1 MPVLGRAL
9 GLTLRGAAATIR
21 GARATAR
28 GGQAAGGWVTR
39 RVNSARTT
47 GGAGEIGMIRLLDLH
62 AASCAGDT
70 LITMGLAGTVF
81 FSVSAGEARGRVA
94 LYLLVTMAPFALL
107 APVIG
112 PLLDRFRHG
121 RRYALA
127 VTMLGRA
134 FLAWLISDYIHAFG
148 LYPAALGVLVMS
160 RAYGVARSA
169 AVPRLLPERLL
180 LSQVGAR
187 ASVFGTV
194 AGAVVAPIGL
204 LAFYFGPQW
213 PLRVA
218 SVIFLVGT
226 VIALR
231 LPGRADSDPAET
243 VPRPFGRAS
252 GRTGAGVLSNRSV
265 IATVGS
271 AAALRALFGYL
282 TLYLAFAIR
291 SGELT
296 TRLFAWSLPG
306 PTAIG
311 LAAVA
316 LGLGAFLATAA
327 GTRLRIHRPTLLQA
341 IGLVLLAGVG
351 LIATVGYNLATV
363 VLLCLVVAGASGLAK
378 IAADAT
384 ISERVPEHIR
394 ASAFAHS
401 ETLLMLAWVA
411 GGGLGLIPFGGRL
424 GIGIAAA
431 GACLAAV
438 RAVALAVRLRR
449 ERLLGVASGEV
460 PRVPE
465 ATTVAVPAA
474 AAQPSGRPRWR
485 RTRSSGG
492 SARPAR
498 VPAARGTGP
507 DPNRTGGPGPGG
519 GDSVT
524 GNAGAGPSGGDNS
537 GGGNSGSDN
546 SGGGDSGGGA
556 SGGGASGDGNSR
568 GGVERTRTLPR
579 ADQDA
584 PTFHLYRPSATP
596 PAPTPDDE

>member
-1 MPVLGRAL
+1 MGDDGRMPEVGKAL
-9 GLTLRGAAATIR
+9 GATLRGAGLAVR
-21 GARATAR
+21 GAGLAVRSARATVR
-28 GGQAAGGWVTR
+28 GGRYAGRWVTR
-39 RVNSARTT
+39 RVNSARQS
-47 GGAGEIGMIRLLDLH
+47 GGAGEVGMIRLLDLH

-127 VTMLGRA
+127 LTMLGRA

-148 LYPAALGVLVMS
+148 LYPAAFGVLVLS

-169 AVPRLLPERLL
+169 AVPRLLPQRLR

-204 LAFYFGPQW
+204 LAFHFGPQW

-218 SVIFLVGT
+218 SMIFLVGT

-231 LPGRADSDPAET
+231 LPDRADSDPPET
-243 VPRPFGRAS
+243 VPRPFGRAA

-311 LAAVA
+311 LAAAA

-341 IGLVLLAGVG
+341 IALALLAGVG
-351 LIATVGYNLATV
+351 LVATVGYNLATV

-411 GGGLGLIPFGGRL
+411 GGALGLIPFGGRL

-438 RAVALAVRLRR
+438 RGVALAVRLRR

-465 ATTVAVPAA
+465 ATTVAVPAP
-474 AAQPSGRPRWR
+474 AAQPSRRPRWR
-485 RTRSSGG
+485 RTREPGG
-492 SARPAR
+492 AAHPTR

-507 DPNRTGGPGPGG
+507 DPTRTDGPGPGG
-519 GDSVT
+519 GD
-524 GNAGAGPSGGDNS
+524 GGDPDT
-537 GGGNSGSDN
+537 GNSGAGN
-546 SGGGDSGGGA
+546 SGAGA
-556 SGGGASGDGNSR
+556 
-568 GGVERTRTLPR
+568 ERTRTLPR
-579 ADQDA
+579 TDQDA
-584 PTFHLYRPSATP
+584 PTFHLYRPSGVP